1 MLHIYLIKTI
11 KNGFEIMKKGKM
23 KWKEK
28 NILENILINNA
39 KNSLEIQIIHQDKL
53 NIKNKKN
60 KKFI

>member
-1 MLHIYLIKTI
+1 
-11 KNGFEIMKKGKM
+11 MKKGKM

-28 NILENILINNA
+28 NILENILINKA
-39 KNSLEIQIIHQDKL
+39 KNSSEIQIIHQDKL